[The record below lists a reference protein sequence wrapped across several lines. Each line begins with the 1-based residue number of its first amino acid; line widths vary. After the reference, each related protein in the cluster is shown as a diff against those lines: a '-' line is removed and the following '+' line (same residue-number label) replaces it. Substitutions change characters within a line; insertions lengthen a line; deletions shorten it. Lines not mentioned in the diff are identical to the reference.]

1 MKFWEQFEAQAG
13 RIVEKASQNEM
24 KLRAIVEKTIKEMS
38 VAFFGVFLGALGLQM
53 RSKQFGWD
61 M

>member
-1 MKFWEQFEAQAG
+1 MEFCE
-13 RIVEKASQNEM
+13 
-24 KLRAIVEKTIKEMS
+24 IVEKTIKEMS

-53 RSKQFGWD
+53 RSKQFEWD